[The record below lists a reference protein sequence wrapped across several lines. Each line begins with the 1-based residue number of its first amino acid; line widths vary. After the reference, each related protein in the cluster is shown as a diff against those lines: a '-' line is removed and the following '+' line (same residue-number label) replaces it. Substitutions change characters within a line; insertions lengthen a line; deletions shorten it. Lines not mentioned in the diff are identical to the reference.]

1 MHRLRAVS
9 YVSLQSYSTL
19 LFTTK
24 ESTVRP
30 FSSCRVKSL
39 IVTSLF
45 AIALA
50 GIRTGRILREMA
62 DYK

>member
-1 MHRLRAVS
+1 M
-9 YVSLQSYSTL
+9 
-19 LFTTK
+19 
-24 ESTVRP
+24 RP
-30 FSSCRVKSL
+30 FSSRRIKSL

>member
-1 MHRLRAVS
+1 MFLCKVAPCFCL
-9 YVSLQSYSTL
+9 LQ
-19 LFTTK
+19 

-30 FSSCRVKSL
+30 FSSRRIKPL
-39 IVTSLF
+39 IVTPLF

>member
-1 MHRLRAVS
+1 MFLCKVTPCFCL
-9 YVSLQSYSTL
+9 LQ
-19 LFTTK
+19 

-30 FSSCRVKSL
+30 FSSRRIKSL